1 MIAKNQNLKFNNF
14 YLLVLFYLSL
24 IIGFYFGE
32 DLNFGASGDWGGTN
46 HLVITQLS
54 LDLKETLLNYEI
66 YNHRHSPIYLTFLSF
81 FLKIGFSYDLIRFL
95 HLNLSLL
102 LVYFFYKCL
111 ILKFSSVDKKLLL
124 ILSLSIFLSPTF
136 RSLSIWPDT
145 RIIGLTFFVLAI
157 YEFLKFQKKPLKKYL
172 FKNFTYLVISSYISP
187 NFSVFI
193 IYFFYHYIKKT
204 DLETLTLIVFFSII
218 FALPAFYYL
227 FILEVNF
234 LAGATPGVNEGET
247 IGLNF
252 NFSNKIL
259 IISSII
265 LFHLIPFIIN
275 RIFVIDFFK
284 SLKKNIPIV
293 TIIFVINIIFFDY
306 LFRFTGGGFFFQIST
321 VLFQNNLI
329 FYFFSFLSLLLL
341 AYFIRDNFNN
351 FLIFILLII
360 SNIQNTIYHKY
371 YDPLVLVL
379 FFTIL
384 NTNFSSSF
392 FKKKYNVFYVYAFYL
407 IFIFM
412 RILKNNGFI

>member
-14 YLLVLFYLSL
+14 YLLFLFYLSL

-32 DLNFGASGDWGGTN
+32 DLNFGASKDWGGTN

-54 LDLKETLLNYEI
+54 LDLKKTLLNYEI

-102 LVYFFYKCL
+102 LIYFFYKCL

-124 ILSLSIFLSPTF
+124 VLSLSIFLSPTF

-145 RIIGLTFFVLAI
+145 RIIGLTFFVLSI
-157 YEFLKFQKKPLKKYL
+157 YEFLKFQKKSLKKYL
-172 FKNFTYLVISSYISP
+172 FKNFIYLVISSYISP

-204 DLETLTLIVFFSII
+204 DIETLTLILFFSII
-218 FALPAFYYL
+218 LASPAFYYL

-234 LAGATPGVNEGET
+234 LTAVTPAGYGNES
-247 IGLNF
+247 IGLSF

-265 LFHLIPFIIN
+265 FFQLIPFIIN
-275 RIFVIDFFK
+275 RTFIKDFKK
-284 SLKKNIPIV
+284 SLKKNIPII
-293 TIIFVINIIFFDY
+293 TIIFLINVIFFDY
-306 LFRFTGGGFFFQIST
+306 ILGFSGGGFFFQISNI
-321 VLFQNNLI
+321 LFKNNLI

-341 AYFIRDNFNN
+341 AYFIRDNINN
-351 FLIFILLII
+351 FLIFILLIT

-371 YDPLVLVL
+371 YDPLIMII

-384 NTNFSSSF
+384 NSSLATNFF
-392 FKKKYNVFYVYAFYL
+392 RKKKNLLFVYIFYFFYIFARLVKNYL
-407 IFIFM
+407 I
-412 RILKNNGFI
+412 

>member
-32 DLNFGASGDWGGTN
+32 DLNFGASRDWGGTN

-54 LDLKETLLNYEI
+54 LDLKKTLLNYEI

-81 FLKIGFSYDLIRFL
+81 FLKIGFSYDFIRFF

-124 ILSLSIFLSPTF
+124 ILSLSFFLSPTF

-145 RIIGLTFFVLAI
+145 RIIGLTFFVLSI
-157 YEFLKFQKKPLKKYL
+157 YEFLKFQKKPSKKYL
-172 FKNFTYLVISSYISP
+172 IKNFIYLVISSYISP
-187 NFSVFI
+187 NFSVFM

-204 DLETLTLIVFFSII
+204 DLATLTLIMFFSII

-234 LAGATPGVNEGET
+234 LTGATPGINEGET

-265 LFHLIPFIIN
+265 LFHLIPFIISRTFIVN
-275 RIFVIDFFK
+275 FFK
-284 SLKKNIPIV
+284 SLKKNLLIV
-293 TIIFVINIIFFDY
+293 IIIFVISIVFFDY
-306 LFRFTGGGFFFQIST
+306 LLKFTGGGFFFQISNF
-321 VLFQNNLI
+321 LFQSNYF

-341 AYFIRDNFNN
+341 AFFSRDNFNN

-360 SNIQNTIYHKY
+360 SNVQNTIYHKY
-371 YDPLVLVL
+371 YDPLVMIL

-384 NTNFSSSF
+384 NTNLSSRF
-392 FKKKYNVFYVYAFYL
+392 LKKKHNVFYVYGFYS
-407 IFIFM
+407 IFILM
-412 RILKNNGFI
+412 RIIKNNGSI

>member
-136 RSLSIWPDT
+136 RSLAIWPDS
-145 RIIGLTFFVLAI
+145 RIIGLTFFVLSI
-157 YEFLKFQKKPLKKYL
+157 YEFLKFKKKPLKKYL
-172 FKNFTYLVISSYISP
+172 FKNFIYLIISSYISP
-187 NFSVFI
+187 NFSIFI
-193 IYFFYHYIKKT
+193 IYFFYYYIKKT
-204 DLETLTLIVFFSII
+204 DLKNLTLILFFSII

-234 LAGATPGVNEGET
+234 LTAVTPAGYGNES
-247 IGLNF
+247 IGLSF

-265 LFHLIPFIIN
+265 FFQLIPFIIN
-275 RIFVIDFFK
+275 RTFIKDFIK
-284 SLKKNIPIV
+284 SLKKNISIIA
-293 TIIFVINIIFFDY
+293 IIFLINVIFFDY
-306 LFRFTGGGFFFQIST
+306 ILGFTGGGFFFQISNI
-321 VLFQNNLI
+321 LFKNNLI

-341 AYFIRDNFNN
+341 AYFIRDNINN
-351 FLIFILLII
+351 FLIFILLIT

-371 YDPLVLVL
+371 YDPLIMII

-384 NTNFSSSF
+384 NSSLATNFF
-392 FKKKYNVFYVYAFYL
+392 RKKKNLLFVYIFYFFYIFTRLVKNYL
-407 IFIFM
+407 I
-412 RILKNNGFI
+412 